1 MTLYEKILALYPDL
15 TANDFSVGGTIVLR
29 NDNDGRGD
37 YIAEWSHPA
46 HPRPT
51 DEQLADAENLPV
63 PFPIPQQISDRQ
75 FFQQAAVDGL
85 ITQDEAIAAVATGT
99 IPAVLQTIV
108 DGITD
113 PAEQF
118 AAKMLLSGATVFER
132 RHPFT
137 EAVGAALGWTSAQID
152 AFFTAAHAL

>member
-1 MTLYEKILALYPDL
+1 MTTYTLAVHGNGVFRDDDGAYIPFDEG
-15 TANDFSVGGTIVLR
+15 NVGYREYLAWLSEGNQPNPYVQ
-29 NDNDGRGD
+29 
-37 YIAEWSHPA
+37 P
-46 HPRPT
+46 PT
-51 DEQLADAENLPV
+51 PV
-63 PFPIPQQISDRQ
+63 PQQISDRQ
-75 FFQQAAVDGL
+75 FFQQAAIEQL
-85 ITQDEAIAAVATGT
+85 ITQDEALAAVATGT

-132 RHPFT
+132 QHPFT

-152 AFFTAAHAL
+152 AFFTAASAL